1 MLRDGPRLALHCRL
15 LKDRRKP
22 ELDGESLAGDYEREA
37 NPPLDLEDARRGVRP
52 EWDSAQSDRA
62 VAIFSALVTAMT
74 EADLLDVV
82 IEHAADRVLELMRQG
97 RVSACDTPLT
107 SRLARTL
114 VVEIFPIFRVEFHR
128 SRDQRRLTADDCRD
142 LIDAAVAQALFA

>member
-1 MLRDGPRLALHCRL
+1 
-15 LKDRRKP
+15 
-22 ELDGESLAGDYEREA
+22 
-37 NPPLDLEDARRGVRP
+37 
-52 EWDSAQSDRA
+52 
-62 VAIFSALVTAMT
+62 MT

-97 RVSACDTPLT
+97 RVSACDTPLI

-114 VVEIFPIFRVEFHR
+114 VLEIFPIFRVEFHR

-142 LIDAAVAQALFA
+142 LIDAAVAQALVA

>member
-1 MLRDGPRLALHCRL
+1 MPLNLTGAMAGWSAARLRRRL

-37 NPPLDLEDARRGVRP
+37 NPLPL
-52 EWDSAQSDRA
+52 
-62 VAIFSALVTAMT
+62 
-74 EADLLDVV
+74 V

-114 VVEIFPIFRVEFHR
+114 VLEIFPIFRVEFHR

-142 LIDAAVAQALFA
+142 LIDAAVAQALVA